1 MIVLK
6 YGEIIKKS
14 EKILRSI
21 MVFIERSYV
30 VALM

>member
-1 MIVLK
+1 MTVLK

-14 EKILRSI
+14 QKILSSI